1 MKKVHLLH
9 QDVKLQRRKQLI
21 LLVILSCENHISN
34 LNKLTMLDYDE
45 IRPFYF
51 KYNRHPM

>member
-1 MKKVHLLH
+1 VKKVHLLH